1 MGWKKMSPEVAA
13 LLEEAVGPYAC
24 NKRRMFGHDAY
35 FINNNM
41 WTGVFEDRIFVRL
54 LAADRER
61 LLGSEPEA
69 VQFEPLPGRP
79 MKEYIELPPDIYESA
94 ALSGW
99 LNDAY
104 AYASSLPQKT
114 PKRKK

>member
-1 MGWKKMSPEVAA
+1 MSPEVAA

-24 NKRRMFGHDAY
+24 NKRKMFGHNAY

-54 LAADRER
+54 SPADRER
-61 LLGSEPEA
+61 LLSGNSEA

-79 MKEYIELPPDIYESA
+79 MKEYIELPPAIFEGPDLA
-94 ALSGW
+94 A
-99 LNDAY
+99 
-104 AYASSLPQKT
+104 
-114 PKRKK
+114 